1 MSYKNENLKHAQGVA
16 SAPKYACPKCKQP
29 FSINKLP
36 FMIVCSKC
44 KSVVEKDDIL
54 IKTQDYGIQK
64 STINKA
70 YR

>member
-54 IKTQDYGIQK
+54 IKT
-64 STINKA
+64 
-70 YR
+70 